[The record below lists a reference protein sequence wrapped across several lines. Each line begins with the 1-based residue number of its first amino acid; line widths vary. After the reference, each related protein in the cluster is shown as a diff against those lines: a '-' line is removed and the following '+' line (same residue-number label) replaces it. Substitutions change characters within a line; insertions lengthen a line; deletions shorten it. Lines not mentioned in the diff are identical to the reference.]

1 MTMKA
6 NILTCAM
13 LMLSM
18 SCIGQSLDRMQYQS
32 VIRDSAG
39 TVLVDRSVG
48 VRISLIRGSATG
60 VLAYAETHQ
69 GNTGPSG
76 VLSLMLGAGTVVSGD
91 LSRIDW
97 SQGPYFIR
105 METDPSGGANY
116 PIVGS
121 TQLLSVPYALFAKSA
136 ALRYSI
142 TGDTLF
148 SGGQYVIVPG
158 LSASNANAVAAGS
171 PQVIT
176 TIATSVSSGSA
187 SVGGQVIGQGGSVVT
202 ARGICYGT
210 SASPKVTDNTVA
222 SGTGTGTFHFSLSGL
237 SPAAT
242 YYVRAYAVN
251 ASGTSYGNQVSFRTE
266 GAAGQGC
273 AQGSTVTITH
283 TSGDVAPLTKTVT
296 YRLVQTDLSGSSK
309 CWIAQHLGA
318 DRQAISETDFTESSA
333 GWYWQF
339 NRRQGYAHDG
349 VDRTPAIA
357 WPSISENSNWT
368 SANDPCT
375 LLLGAGWRIPTS
387 TEWEIVLGN
396 AGTRYGN
403 LFSSELRIHRAG
415 RLLWNGT
422 LHDRGSEGQV
432 HSRNQSGDAHSFKV
446 MVSMM
451 GVESNPN
458 AWNYRLDKT
467 YAASVRCLKD

>member
-1 MTMKA
+1 MKA
-6 NILTCAM
+6 NVLTCAM
-13 LMLSM
+13 LLLSM
-18 SCIGQSLDRMQYQS
+18 SGIGQAPDRMQYQC
-32 VIRDSAG
+32 VIRDSTGA
-39 TVLVDRSVG
+39 VLVDRTVG
-48 VRISLIRGSATG
+48 VRISVIRGSASG
-60 VLAYAETHQ
+60 AVAYAETHQ
-69 GNTGPSG
+69 GTTGAAG
-76 VLSLMLGAGTVVSGD
+76 VLSLAIGSGTVVAGD
-91 LSRIDW
+91 LSRVDW

-105 METDPSGGANY
+105 VETDPSGGANY
-116 PIVGS
+116 RIVGS
-121 TQLLSVPYALFAKSA
+121 TQLLSVPYALFTKSA
-136 ALRYSI
+136 PLRYSA

-158 LSASNANAVAAGS
+158 LSASNAQAVVAGS

-176 TIATSVSSGSA
+176 TMATAVSVASA
-187 SVGGQVIGQGGSVVT
+187 AVGGQVIGQGGSAVT
-202 ARGICYGT
+202 ARGVCYGT

-222 SGTGTGTFHFSLSGL
+222 SGAGTGTFNVSLTGL
-237 SPAAT
+237 SPATT

-251 ASGTSYGNQVSFRTE
+251 ATGTAYGNQVSFRTE

-273 AQGSTVTITH
+273 AQGSTLTVTH
-283 TSGDVAPLTKTVT
+283 NAGDVAPSTRTVT
-296 YRLVQTDLSGSSK
+296 YRLVQTDLSGASK

-318 DRQAISETDFTESSA
+318 DRQALSDTDFTEASA

-349 VDRTPAIA
+349 VDRTPALA

-396 AGTRYGN
+396 ASTRYGN
-403 LFSSELRIHRAG
+403 LFNSELRIHRAG

-422 LHDRGSEGQV
+422 LHDRGTDGQV
-432 HSRNQSGDAHSFKV
+432 HTRNQSGDAHSFKV
-446 MVSMM
+446 MVGMM
-451 GVESNPN
+451 GIESNPN
-458 AWNYRLDKT
+458 SWNYRLDKT